1 MWSWWDCM
9 RWWESNGAWDGSTS
23 WLTFMPMMLWPV
35 LVIGGIVLLVVL
47 LGRTGRTETPPTWQ
61 RYPGRYT
68 AFDILRE
75 RFARGEIDRQEYED
89 RKALLSRP

>member
-9 RWWESNGAWDGSTS
+9 RWWESNGASDGSTS
-23 WLTFMPMMLWPV
+23 WLMFLPMMLWPII
-35 LVIGGIVLLVVL
+35 VIGGIVLVVML
-47 LGRTGRTETPPTWQ
+47 LMRANRTETPPAW
-61 RYPGRYT
+61 RDGYRHAP
-68 AFDILRE
+68 FDILRE